1 MILHH
6 FDFGCKRDTV
16 SSSQERKY
24 HRKYGSDL
32 SVEDD
37 MKLNMIV
44 LTVSSL
50 TQAEAGPLDLPLN
63 GFNVIDDHTVG
74 GLSHPLNEKNSDHFS
89 DHFSPKKRGGGVI
102 HKGNLR
108 RHI

>member
-1 MILHH
+1 
-6 FDFGCKRDTV
+6 
-16 SSSQERKY
+16 
-24 HRKYGSDL
+24 
-32 SVEDD
+32 

-74 GLSHPLNEKNSDHFS
+74 GLSHPLN
-89 DHFSPKKRGGGVI
+89 
-102 HKGNLR
+102 
-108 RHI
+108 